1 MNKYII
7 FLMGILASAVFAPQ
21 ASALPAFAR
30 QTGMECGACHQ
41 QHFPILN
48 SFGRAFKAG
57 GYTMMGAQG
66 LVEGEHLSV
75 PAVLN
80 GAVLLKLRYQNQKN
94 GDKGINDGTGTIV
107 DGTGNGQWQ
116 FGDELSLFFG
126 GRVAENIGALFEG
139 NTVSGGNLVAGLRVP
154 IMFDVGG
161 AKLSVVPFT
170 TDSLGVAYGYEL
182 SSAGVMRA
190 NRWAESRRD
199 ISAIQFA
206 IVDGNGSNGVFTN
219 AASGFA
225 FVAQNDIG
233 YINYTRWTP
242 NFAPGAGGQSVPSF
256 EMTSNYLRIAA
267 TPTIG
272 NWAMVGGVGIMS
284 GTSELSGAGAAGV
297 VDSGLVKTE
306 ARFADLQAHGE
317 AGGKPLGVYL
327 TYAKAPAAGG
337 TCGTGVAVTSGC
349 NAYNDGAFA
358 KSAAT
363 IGADLSVIPDTLHLG
378 ANYRAGTLND
388 NLKDNSIMVQAIYDL
403 AKNVAL
409 HAMYA
414 TRSGS
419 SYQQVTPKR
428 GKNEYLFMLEAAW

>member
-1 MNKYII
+1 MKKIS
-7 FLMGILASAVFAPQ
+7 FALTAILATAVFVPQ

-41 QHFPILN
+41 QHFPVLN
-48 SFGRAFKAG
+48 SFGRAFKAS
-57 GYTMMGAQG
+57 GYTMMGTQG

-75 PAVLN
+75 PVVLN
-80 GAVLLKLRYQNQKN
+80 GAILLKLRYQKQKN
-94 GDKGINDGTGTIV
+94 GDVGINDGKGTVV

-139 NTVSGGNLVAGLRVP
+139 NTVSGGNLMAGLKVP
-154 IMFDVGG
+154 IMFEQGG
-161 AKLSVVPFT
+161 ARLSVIPFT
-170 TDSLGVAYGYEL
+170 TDTLGVTYGYEL

-206 IVDGNGSNGVFTN
+206 IVDGNGSNGAFVN

-242 NFAPGAGGQSVPSF
+242 NYAPGAGGQSVPSF
-256 EMTSNYLRIAA
+256 EMKSNYLRIAA

-272 NWAMVGGVGIMS
+272 NWAMVGGIGIMS
-284 GTSELSGAGAAGV
+284 GTSELAGAGTQFVAN
-297 VDSGLVKTE
+297 SGLVKTD

-317 AGGKPLGVYL
+317 AGGKPLGIYL
-327 TYAKAPAAGG
+327 TYAKAPVAGG
-337 TCGTGVAVTSGC
+337 TCAGGTATSGC

-363 IGADLSVIPDTLHLG
+363 IGADFSVIPNTLHLG
-378 ANYRAGTLND
+378 ANYRAGTLNT

-419 SYQQVTPKR
+419 SYEQATPKR